1 MKQLLVEVPVG
12 MKRVPVRWE
21 QEFCLWHLKYGPKDS
36 GFPTTMGG
44 FRDVLYAIDTI
55 ADFNMERLNQGKKKI
70 GFSAHGGLEIALGMG
85 PGEINLGYAK
95 LVNTPEAI
103 PYPVLRSWLNDDS
116 RYNYEGTPD
125 FGGFPIAGFGREIW
139 GNRGS
144 YCSTDEQALRVG
156 LWTWREGK
164 KIMDDARQYPWGK
177 NVFFLNWGGNNSL
190 DADEADPNELV
201 TVKTYTESELWKLE
215 REHLIWVVKELGEPV
230 NGEPKLFH
238 PGWLVAGTT
247 GLFILLAGEV
257 NAIKN
262 GEPWCVGNIEFAHHW
277 SDGGDLRQGFR
288 RLRDNG
294 LFVNRKG
301 RAQMHGG
308 GGIKAGVD
316 LGAAIEGP
324 GIKRGNLCPTP
335 DMDYELDQITTEQ
348 MQEVRDS
355 VRDTM
360 LYAGIIPASW
370 TDVTEVVVLVS
381 WDVRHAGHKDPL
393 IKQARCVN
401 SFDGIVQEVEAE
413 LVAE

>member
-1 MKQLLVEVPVG
+1 MHKRITMKQTVILPPG
-12 MKRVPVRWE
+12 MKQVQVQWE
-21 QEFCLWHLKYGPKDS
+21 QEFCLWHLKHGPKDS

-44 FRDVLYAIDTI
+44 FRNLLDVMDAI
-55 ADFNMERLNQGKKKI
+55 ADFNVARLEAGEKKI

-85 PGEINLGYAK
+85 QGVINQEFAQ

-103 PYPVLRSWLNDDS
+103 PSPVLREWMNHTS
-116 RYNYEGTPD
+116 RFNHAGTPD

-144 YCSTDEQALRVG
+144 YCSTDKEALQVT
-156 LWTWREGK
+156 LWSWREGK
-164 KIMDDARQYPWGK
+164 AIMDDARKYSWGQ

-201 TVKTYTESELWKLE
+201 TTKTYIESELWARE
-215 REHLIWVVKELGEPV
+215 RDHLIWVLKELDEPV

-247 GLFILLAGEV
+247 GLFTMLAKEV
-257 NAIKN
+257 NAVKN

-277 SDGGDLRQGFR
+277 SDGGDLRQGFK

-294 LFVNRKG
+294 LFVNYKG

-308 GGIKAGVD
+308 GGIKASVD

-335 DMDYELDQITTEQ
+335 DMDYELSQITTEQ

-355 VRDTM
+355 IRDTI
-360 LYAGIIPASW
+360 LYAGIIPEAW
-370 TDVTEVVVLVS
+370 TDVTKVVILVS
-381 WDVRHAGHKDPL
+381 WDVRHAGYKNPL
-393 IKQARCVN
+393 TKQARCVEL
-401 SFDGIVQEVEAE
+401 FDAIVSEA
-413 LVAE
+413 